1 MHYEWDPAKAEAN
14 LKRHGVE
21 FADAVTALEDEL
33 ALTISDPD
41 SEDEERLISMGMDA
55 MGRLL
60 VTVFTLREQVV
71 RIVSSR
77 RASKG
82 ERKRYEELQ

>member
-1 MHYEWDPAKAEAN
+1 MPHK
-14 LKRHGVE
+14 HSVE

-41 SEDEERLISMGMDA
+41 SVGEDRLVSIGMDA
-55 MGRLL
+55 TGQIL
-60 VTVFTLREQVV
+60 VTVFTLRENVV
-71 RIVSSR
+71 RSISSR

-82 ERKRYEELQ
+82 ERKRYEESP